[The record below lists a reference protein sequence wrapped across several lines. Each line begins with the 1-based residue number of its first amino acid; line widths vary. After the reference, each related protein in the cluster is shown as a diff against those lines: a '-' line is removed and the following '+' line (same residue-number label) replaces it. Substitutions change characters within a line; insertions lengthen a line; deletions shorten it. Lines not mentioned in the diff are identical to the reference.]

1 MDIAE
6 VRGFSTWFWVLSPL
20 LACVVWLLVA
30 CVTPGTLTL

>member
-6 VRGFSTWFWVLSPL
+6 VMFWVLSPL
-20 LACVVWLLVA
+20 LACVMWLLVV